1 MAVPQGDLTSPAA
14 AEREPN
20 LPASLYW
27 DGDGRVRHNLPLRE
41 LVEVVRSKRGEL
53 WVDIDAANR
62 HQHALLEKLFAF
74 HPLSIEDTLNPN
86 SRVKV
91 EEYDGY
97 LFAIIRGVRFDE
109 KTEDPYDL
117 DTFNVCFFLGS
128 NYLVTV
134 HAENVASVE
143 TVRDHI
149 LRNPELLARGAERLM
164 HAIMDAAVDAYFPLL
179 DQIDEFTHECE
190 EKVFIT
196 FDANAMRRIFSV
208 KRAVLSLRR
217 HLAPQREVFNVLTN
231 RPSALL
237 HPEAQIY
244 FRDIYDHVLRI
255 TEALETYRDLLSS
268 TLDAYL
274 TQVSN
279 QLGKVSKSL
288 GVIATLSIPFVV
300 ISGMWGMNFVRI
312 PLADNPLG
320 FWLMLGLQVGLGGAL
335 IALLKWRRWL

>member
-1 MAVPQGDLTSPAA
+1 MAVSQGDLTNAA
-14 AEREPN
+14 PAEREPN
-20 LPASLYW
+20 LPASMHW
-27 DGDGRVRHNLPLRE
+27 DSASGVRHDLPLRE

-53 WVDIDAANR
+53 WVDIDSANR
-62 HQHALLEKLFAF
+62 HQHALLEKLFHF

-97 LFAIIRGVRFDE
+97 LFAIIRGVRFDQT
-109 KTEDPYDL
+109 TEDPYDL
-117 DTFNVCFFLGS
+117 DTFNLCFFLGP

-134 HAENVASVE
+134 HAEGIGSVD
-143 TVRDHI
+143 TVREH
-149 LRNPELLARGAERLM
+149 LVRNPELLARGAERLM
-164 HAIMDAAVDAYFPLL
+164 HGIMDAAVDAYFPLL
-179 DQIDEFTHECE
+179 DQIDEFTHDCE
-190 EKVFIT
+190 EKVFVT
-196 FDANAMRRIFSV
+196 FDARAMQRIFSV
-208 KRAVLSLRR
+208 KRVVLSLRR

-237 HPEAQIY
+237 NPEAQIY

-255 TEALETYRDLLSS
+255 TEALETYRDLLGS

-279 QLGKVSKSL
+279 ELGKVSKSL

-300 ISGMWGMNFVRI
+300 ISGMWGMNFARV
-312 PLADNPLG
+312 PLADSPLG
-320 FWLMLGLQVGLGGAL
+320 FWLMLGLQVGLGAAL